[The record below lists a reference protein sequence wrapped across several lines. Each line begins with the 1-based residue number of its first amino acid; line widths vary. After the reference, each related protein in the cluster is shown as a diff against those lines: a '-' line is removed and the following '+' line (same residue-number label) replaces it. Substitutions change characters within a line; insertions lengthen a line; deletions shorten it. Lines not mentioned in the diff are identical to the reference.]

1 MSPKKINIQ
10 VMEQLFLN
18 RKRFERFAILYVR
31 DSAEAQDILMES
43 YAYIWEHRETLDPDI
58 NLESYMFSVI
68 KHKCLDWLDHQSV
81 RRNAENNILSD
92 AQWELEMNIS
102 TLKAFDPSWMYDED
116 VIACIKNAV
125 RRLPD
130 TSRQIFILSRVHNKT
145 YREIAQELGISIKT
159 VEFHISKAL
168 RTLRDDLGKFY
179 PVLIL
184 LLIESGQWAA

>member
-1 MSPKKINIQ
+1 
-10 VMEQLFLN
+10 
-18 RKRFERFAILYVR
+18 
-31 DSAEAQDILMES
+31 MES

-58 NLESYMFSVI
+58 NLEAYMFSVI